1 MEEKKAKNI
10 LVISGV
16 LDKGNVSCS
25 IEIIKDLISL
35 GHNVTCYALDQ
46 YEEML
51 KKTGVKLKTIK
62 IDKSDFK
69 NLPPLLAEKIIYSL
83 KISRF
88 YEGIINDA
96 LKSEEKYDFLLV
108 DSFFDGNELNKII
121 KSPTVISLYF
131 VPIGE
136 KSPFI
141 ELARQKRME
150 SLIPI
155 NKKYNLNIRDFISL
169 QFIADSKYKLMFTS
183 KLFNFESNVLDDS
196 FLFIGP
202 CIEEYKPDESF
213 NFIKDENK
221 KLIYISLVPI
231 FDQNI
236 DFYKLCV
243 QAFGNSNEYQIVMN
257 VGAKIN
263 IKELGELPDNFYV
276 FNNVPINQILP
287 KTDIVI
293 IDAGI
298 KSINEVLCFNNNL
311 PLILIKQDLNE
322 FDYSKL
328 IKKNEAGIVLN
339 DKRLTPE
346 KFRDAVNNY
355 INDKSKYLKGV
366 QNICQSFKEA
376 RNQRKEILE
385 KIFG

>member
-1 MEEKKAKNI
+1 
-10 LVISGV
+10 
-16 LDKGNVSCS
+16 
-25 IEIIKDLISL
+25 
-35 GHNVTCYALDQ
+35 
-46 YEEML
+46 
-51 KKTGVKLKTIK
+51 
-62 IDKSDFK
+62 
-69 NLPPLLAEKIIYSL
+69 
-83 KISRF
+83 
-88 YEGIINDA
+88 
-96 LKSEEKYDFLLV
+96 
-108 DSFFDGNELNKII
+108 
-121 KSPTVISLYF
+121 
-131 VPIGE
+131 
-136 KSPFI
+136 
-141 ELARQKRME
+141 
-150 SLIPI
+150 
-155 NKKYNLNIRDFISL
+155 
-169 QFIADSKYKLMFTS
+169 MFTS

-202 CIEEYKPDESF
+202 CIEEYEPDESF

-243 QAFGNSNEYQIVMN
+243 QAFGNPNEYQIVMN

-263 IKELGELPDNFYV
+263 IKELGELPDNFNV
-276 FNNVPINQILP
+276 FNKVPINQILP

-298 KSINEVLCFNNNL
+298 KSIDEALCFNNNL

>member
-1 MEEKKAKNI
+1 
-10 LVISGV
+10 
-16 LDKGNVSCS
+16 
-25 IEIIKDLISL
+25 
-35 GHNVTCYALDQ
+35 
-46 YEEML
+46 
-51 KKTGVKLKTIK
+51 
-62 IDKSDFK
+62 
-69 NLPPLLAEKIIYSL
+69 
-83 KISRF
+83 
-88 YEGIINDA
+88 
-96 LKSEEKYDFLLV
+96 
-108 DSFFDGNELNKII
+108 
-121 KSPTVISLYF
+121 
-131 VPIGE
+131 
-136 KSPFI
+136 
-141 ELARQKRME
+141 
-150 SLIPI
+150 
-155 NKKYNLNIRDFISL
+155 
-169 QFIADSKYKLMFTS
+169 MFTS

-243 QAFGNSNEYQIVMN
+243 QAFGNSYEYQIVMN
-257 VGAKIN
+257 VGKKIN